1 MNPVSYG
8 PSWSERN
15 QIAGLLTRAQ
25 AMKKHVKTLYV
36 VVDAL
41 RYDYIKDDQMP
52 FLHALASK
60 SCYVKRL
67 VPSPGLRPREIL
79 TGKENIETGYFT
91 AIDRAF
97 AERTTPFALRLLE
110 YLRLVFEFLE
120 RNLGVYLLFG

>member
-1 MNPVSYG
+1 MNPASYG

-52 FLHALASK
+52 FLHSLASK

-67 VPSPGLRPREIL
+67 VPSPGFCERVEIL

-97 AERTTPFALRLLE
+97 AERTTPFAPRLLE
-110 YLRLVFEFLE
+110 YLRLVF
-120 RNLGVYLLFG
+120 